1 MDKLIKILTWD
12 DYPESYSSIR
22 RGKFCVTVA
31 IPRQIRHLFGNAP
44 VRPKVA
50 GPTEA
55 DYNRRRRSLTHKIY
69 QEFDERQARAA
80 DKRKAFDHFMEKEW
94 FTNFEE
100 RQEDELNMALQ
111 KMLTT
116 FPHVIP
122 KGSSYN
128 YFAQIDADKY
138 PSLKNFSTVKPLTQV
153 VPYNDLFQLKN
164 QMDAIANMVWSNP
177 KRFNKL
183 EAKTAQNY
191 LQPAVRSFFED
202 LLVDAAKK
210 QKFPIPEFS
219 DPTLSDFWFRD
230 KVDQSELEARPRKA
244 EVLTMS
250 SVREEYFA
258 WIEKYYAA
266 RDTRNKLKLG
276 FNEFVQYMGD
286 LRLDSIDAAMAVRFA
301 EVQCDYHAN
310 RSLVTIKNRNWAMNT
325 FCNEFCIPKRYM
337 SFKPFFGVSLKRYGA
352 KGGKWLEYTD
362 ADLDVIFG
370 YSWGKQELL
379 LLQVALATGMRLG
392 EIALL
397 TWERIKSVNAC
408 AYISLLDDGDEII
421 SIKNEGSKRR
431 IPIHPNLKLPP
442 RGVGRIFDY
451 AVDGY
456 GKASTSAG
464 RAVNPTLRELIGQ
477 ERKTFHSFRSSF
489 IIKLTKVGTPKQI
502 NKLITGH
509 GAGDVNTDVY
519 SGVSVEDRF
528 EWIRKIEL
536 PWLNQ
541 PSHKVSPKSTT

>member
-1 MDKLIKILTWD
+1 
-12 DYPESYSSIR
+12 
-22 RGKFCVTVA
+22 
-31 IPRQIRHLFGNAP
+31 
-44 VRPKVA
+44 
-50 GPTEA
+50 
-55 DYNRRRRSLTHKIY
+55 
-69 QEFDERQARAA
+69 
-80 DKRKAFDHFMEKEW
+80 
-94 FTNFEE
+94 
-100 RQEDELNMALQ
+100 
-111 KMLTT
+111 
-116 FPHVIP
+116 
-122 KGSSYN
+122 
-128 YFAQIDADKY
+128 
-138 PSLKNFSTVKPLTQV
+138 
-153 VPYNDLFQLKN
+153 
-164 QMDAIANMVWSNP
+164 MDAIANMVWSNP

-210 QKFPIPEFS
+210 QKFPIPDFS
-219 DPTLSDFWFRD
+219 DPALSDFRFRD
-230 KVDQSELEARPRKA
+230 KVDQSEMEARPRKS

-286 LRLDSIDAAMAVRFA
+286 LRLHSIDSAMAVRFA

-408 AYISLLDDGDEII
+408 AYISLLDDSDEII
-421 SIKNEGSKRR
+421 SIKNEGFKRR
-431 IPIHPNLKLPP
+431 IPIHPNLKLRP

-464 RAVNPTLRELIGQ
+464 RAVNPTLRELKGQ
-477 ERKTFHSFRSSF
+477 ERKTFYSFRSSF

-509 GAGDVNTDVY
+509 GAGDVNTDGY

-541 PSHKVSPKSTT
+541 PSHKVRPKSTT